1 MKLAEGADK
10 LPENLAKLT
19 LSDDFLE
26 NACEW
31 MTQNFGEAW
40 RDLSKVIP
48 YTSGTGSKKTKSG
61 DKAER
66 FVVDRLASLSG
77 MLQEPVYII
86 SGNGLFG
93 MSSFSSIV
101 RKTFRPGVLP
111 TEDRT

>member
-1 MKLAEGADK
+1 MAEGGEQ
-10 LPENLAKLT
+10 LSENLAKLT
-19 LSDDFLE
+19 LSDSFLE
-26 NACEW
+26 NACEG

-40 RDLSKVIP
+40 RDVSKVNP
-48 YTSGTGSKKTKSG
+48 YTWGTVSKKPKSG
-61 DKAER
+61 NKAER

-101 RKTFRPGVLP
+101 RRTFRPGVLP